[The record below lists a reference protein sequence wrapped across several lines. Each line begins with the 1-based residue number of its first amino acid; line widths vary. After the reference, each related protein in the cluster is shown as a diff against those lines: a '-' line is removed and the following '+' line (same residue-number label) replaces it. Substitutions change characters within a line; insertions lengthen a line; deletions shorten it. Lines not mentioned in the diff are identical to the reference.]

1 LAVLTIPTV
10 WVVLGSLQIAL
21 VLGLSLVAACSVATV
36 VAMSLP
42 WLMSR
47 LGRDPAFGSGP
58 LATVV
63 QDVLSLLIYFLIAT
77 AILG

>member
-1 LAVLTIPTV
+1 
-10 WVVLGSLQIAL
+10 
-21 VLGLSLVAACSVATV
+21 
-36 VAMSLP
+36 MSLP

-58 LATVV
+58 LATVI
-63 QDVLSLLIYFLIAT
+63 QDVLSLLLYFLIAT